1 MRGILSIPTCTQYN
15 IVRIKK
21 THIHILL
28 KQMIIMFHVLDE
40 LLNSA
45 QAGNKVTVMLLAKE
59 CQENGLA
66 TLYASDS
73 LISMQFSEHMK
84 LPQVFQPQL

>member
-1 MRGILSIPTCTQYN
+1 MHS
-15 IVRIKK
+15 
-21 THIHILL
+21 LL
-28 KQMIIMFHVLDE
+28 KQIFQVLYK

-45 QAGNKVTVMLLAKE
+45 QGGNKVTVMLSAKKKKKRS
-59 CQENGLA
+59 QENGLA